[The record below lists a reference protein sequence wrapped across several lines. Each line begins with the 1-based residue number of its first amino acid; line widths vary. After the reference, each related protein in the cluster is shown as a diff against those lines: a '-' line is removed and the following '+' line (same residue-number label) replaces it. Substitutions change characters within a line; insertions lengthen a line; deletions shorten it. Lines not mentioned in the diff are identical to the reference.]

1 MMDTTDGAPQ
11 GTLVDLSEVSL
22 ADLQELDQS
31 VLAHSLR
38 RILDE
43 IDRPQEAVAGWN
55 SAM

>member
-1 MMDTTDGAPQ
+1 MMDTTDGTPQ

-31 VLAHSLR
+31 VFAHSLR

>member
-31 VLAHSLR
+31 VFAHSLR

>member
-31 VLAHSLR
+31 VFAHSLR

-43 IDRPQEAVAGWN
+43 VDRPQEAVAGWN

>member
-11 GTLVDLSEVSL
+11 GTLVDLSDVSL

-31 VLAHSLR
+31 VFAHSLR